1 MKTNRTDLGMR
12 RVLTTLIFWLSV
24 ILAALLLMVSRQ
36 IAGWVAVC
44 TVVAAMLRLTWM
56 FAWGAAR
63 NGYGWRG

>member
-1 MKTNRTDLGMR
+1 MKINRTNLGTR

-24 ILAALLLMVSRQ
+24 ILAALLLMVSHQ

-44 TVVAAMLRLTWM
+44 TVVLAMIRLTWM

-63 NGYGWRG
+63 NGYGWRV